1 MENIEEN
8 TVEETQEED
17 NNAIKQMRERIKE
30 LEGVEKE
37 YKSVQMD
44 TAIKDAGF
52 DPSSGQGKALKDL
65 YKGDLEVD
73 AIKAFA
79 AEQYGWGEEAPAV
92 QEQEAQK
99 AKSEAE
105 QELASLQGSWAGLR
119 SSLEAEVS
127 LTSSYP
133 LVNAIRALTRPA
145 LTLLLWVITALV
157 FFNVETDMKARIV
170 ETSVFAATAATLW
183 WFGDR
188 TGPAHRPRPA

>member
-8 TVEETQEED
+8 TVEETQED

-37 YKSVQMD
+37 FKSVQQD
-44 TAIKDAGF
+44 KVIQEAGF

-79 AEQYGWGEEAPAV
+79 AEQYGWGEDAPAV

-99 AKSEAE
+99 ARVVTSQDSLDAVIEASVPVEPADMNDQIAIAMQEGDWQKSSALKAE
-105 QELASLQGSWAGLR
+105 KLK
-119 SSLEAEVS
+119 
-127 LTSSYP
+127 
-133 LVNAIRALTRPA
+133 ALM
-145 LTLLLWVITALV
+145 
-157 FFNVETDMKARIV
+157 NEK
-170 ETSVFAATAATLW
+170 
-183 WFGDR
+183 
-188 TGPAHRPRPA
+188 